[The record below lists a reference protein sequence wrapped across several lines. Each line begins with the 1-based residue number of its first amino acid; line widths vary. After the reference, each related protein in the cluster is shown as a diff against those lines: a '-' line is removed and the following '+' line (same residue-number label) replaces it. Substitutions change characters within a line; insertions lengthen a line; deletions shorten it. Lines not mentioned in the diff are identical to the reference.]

1 MTIDFERTKQTI
13 CGRSVMITSWYDDVA
28 DSWRSGAPTYGFIST
43 SLKRDDLR
51 DGTRRSAI
59 ERTVAL
65 LSNRF
70 NADDGRVTG

>member
-1 MTIDFERTKQTI
+1 MTIDFERSKQTI

-43 SLKRDDLR
+43 SLKRDEIHDSS
-51 DGTRRSAI
+51 RRSAI
-59 ERTVAL
+59 DRTVAL

-70 NADDGRVTG
+70 NSDDGRVAG